1 MPNTRDENIS
11 RIWAR
16 NANTTIPAS
25 PTSGAS
31 YRNTGLTDGQKD
43 IGYMFDR
50 VASSADT
57 NQLLYLVTAILQ
69 HLEQRGIAGW
79 SNAVDYVVGALTLG
93 SDGEVYQA
101 ARASGP
107 GAGAGIG
114 ARDPV
119 TEGNRPTYW
128 GSFTEL
134 FGNVPETRRINAG
147 TGLEGGGDLSEDRT
161 LAVRFASRLEVE
173 LGNELATAISPGRL
187 RTELNTQFANRDIIA
202 GTGLEGGGNLSTD
215 REIGISDGGV
225 DTDQLAN
232 GAVTEPKIS
241 TGAITTAKIVDN
253 AVTTAKIN
261 SRSINSTHIALGTIT
276 GGNIASGGIL
286 KSNLDDGIFASQSVT
301 NQGTA
306 DDCAV
311 TPLTLAGRLRTG
323 TNTQSANSDII
334 AGTGLEGGGNLSTDV
349 EIGISD
355 GGVDT
360 DQLANGAVTEPK
372 ISTGAITT
380 AKIVDNAV
388 TTAKIN
394 SRSINSTHIALG
406 TITGGNIASGGILKS
421 NLDDGIFASQSVTNQ
436 GTADDCAV
444 SPLTLAGRLPS
455 GGFLG
460 NIVTFNNSGTYNAP
474 SGLVR
479 IVVDIWGGGG
489 EGGGS
494 NGAGGSTGT
503 AVAGGG
509 GGGGGGGGYVRVEV
523 MAADIP
529 TGNIP
534 VTVAR
539 TQSATVFNSN
549 DGAGRGGNGSAA
561 GAGSAAGIGGAG
573 GSGGTTGAAGGS
585 GGNGASDFSNRGGGG
600 AGGGGATAGG
610 LGTVLIRQAG
620 QNGENGTRVDGGD
633 GGTAGGNGGGRG
645 GQGAT
650 EDFNSNVSGQNSLG
664 QGNNGNDGDSPG
676 GGGGGSGGGQ
686 RRFNDTGQDGGH
698 PGNAGYGRVV
708 IYEYY

>member
-43 IGYMFDR
+43 VGYMFDR
-50 VASSADT
+50 VMSSADT

-202 GTGLEGGGNLSTD
+202 VNGLEGGGNLSTD

-253 AVTTAKIN
+253 AITERKLAFNSVTSNKIAN
-261 SRSINSTHIALGTIT
+261 G
-276 GGNIASGGIL
+276 
-286 KSNLDDGIFASQSVT
+286 SVT
-301 NQGTA
+301 NSELALSSITANRLNSNVFATQTQVNTGTA
-306 DDCAV
+306 TGVAV
-311 TPLTLAGRLRTG
+311 NPA
-323 TNTQSANSDII
+323 
-334 AGTGLEGGGNLSTDV
+334 
-349 EIGISD
+349 
-355 GGVDT
+355 
-360 DQLANGAVTEPK
+360 
-372 ISTGAITT
+372 
-380 AKIVDNAV
+380 
-388 TTAKIN
+388 
-394 SRSINSTHIALG
+394 
-406 TITGGNIASGGILKS
+406 
-421 NLDDGIFASQSVTNQ
+421 
-436 GTADDCAV
+436 
-444 SPLTLAGRLPS
+444 TLAGRLPS

-489 EGGGS
+489 EGGTS
-494 NGAGGSTGT
+494 NGATTTGD
-503 AVAGGG
+503 GGG

-534 VTVAR
+534 VLVAR
-539 TQSATVFNSN
+539 AQAATVFNSN
-549 DGAGRGGNGSAA
+549 DGAANGGDGLASV
-561 GAGSAAGIGGAG
+561 GDTGGVGGAG
-573 GSGGTTGAAGGS
+573 GSGGTTGAAGGN
-585 GGNGASDFSNRGGGG
+585 GGNGADADGVNVSTAGGGA

-620 QNGENGTRVDGGD
+620 QNGENAIGVNAGDGGSAGGD
-633 GGTAGGNGGGRG
+633 GGGYGGTGGIEGFSVSG
-645 GQGAT
+645 G
-650 EDFNSNVSGQNSLG
+650 GQNSAG
-664 QGNNGNDGDSPG
+664 QANDGNDGANPG
-676 GGGGGSGGGQ
+676 GGGGGGGGGQ
-686 RRFNDTGQDGGH
+686 GTVGNVGEDGGH
-698 PGNAGYGRVV
+698 SGNPGYGRVV